1 MDLFKLLGASRDD
14 AVEES
19 GADGAQAEVAIDTDA
34 IGPDD
39 VPVTATDDNRPLL
52 EALRDVIDPEIGINI
67 VDLGLVYA
75 VERRGECVDVV
86 LTMTTPACPLSA
98 VIEEDVR
105 DALLN
110 GVAGVEQVCVA
121 VIFEPP
127 WSPEMMSER
136 ARTQMGG

>member
-14 AVEES
+14 AAEET
-19 GADGAQAEVAIDTDA
+19 ADGAQAEVAIDTDA

-39 VPVTATDDNRPLL
+39 VPVTATDENRALL
-52 EALRDVIDPEIGINI
+52 EALREVIDPEIGINI

-105 DALLN
+105 DALLER
-110 GVAGVEQVCVA
+110 VAGVEQVCVA

-127 WSPEMMSER
+127 WSPEMMSDC
-136 ARTQMGG
+136 ARMQLGG